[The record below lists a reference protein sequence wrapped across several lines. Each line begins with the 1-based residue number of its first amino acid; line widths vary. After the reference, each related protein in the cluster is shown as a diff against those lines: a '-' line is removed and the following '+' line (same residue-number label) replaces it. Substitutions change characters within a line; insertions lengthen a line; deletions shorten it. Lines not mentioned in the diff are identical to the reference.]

1 MITRRIIGLGAM
13 AALPGMAL
21 AQPAARDLAPGAPAG
36 FRARRS
42 LDADVTMPS
51 PGRRPWAAQVP
62 QIRVGLLGGEN
73 EADRMGRFGA
83 YQALLQQTF
92 EVPVRLFAASDYA
105 GVLQAFSA
113 RQIEFASMG
122 PSVYAGTWIDTNGGV
137 EPLMVAEE
145 RDGSISYIAV
155 MVTRADSGI
164 TNLEQ
169 MRGRSLAWADAN
181 STSGYLVPR
190 FALRQQGIGVESG
203 QYFSR
208 TGFGGGHEQAVV
220 AVLQR
225 QFDAAVTWASGQ
237 GDINEG
243 FTRGNLRAMVDKGML
258 NMRDLRIIW
267 QSTPIINGPI
277 TARTDLPP
285 AFREDIVNFHLA
297 LPKTHPQIYQQ
308 IERGGGT
315 GYRTV
320 HHQQFQF
327 LVDMRREEAAER
339 RRRS

>member
-1 MITRRIIGLGAM
+1 MISRRLLGTGLAGASL
-13 AALPGMAL
+13 APAF
-21 AQPAARDLAPGAPAG
+21 AQPVAPGARRTADAATAMPA
-36 FRARRS
+36 
-42 LDADVTMPS
+42 T
-51 PGRRPWAAQVP
+51 GRKAWAAQIP
-62 QIRVGLLGGEN
+62 QLRIGLLGGEN

-83 YQALLQQTF
+83 YQALLASTF
-92 EVPVRLFAASDYA
+92 DVPVRLFAASDYA

-113 RQIEFASMG
+113 GQIEMSSMG

-137 EPLMVAEE
+137 EPLLVAEE

-155 MVTRADSGI
+155 MVARADSGI
-164 TNLEQ
+164 TNIEG
-169 MRGRSLAWADAN
+169 MRGKSLAWADAN

-190 FALRQQGIGVESG
+190 FALRRANIGVESG

-208 TGFGGGHEQAVV
+208 TGFAGGHEQGVV

-225 QFDAAVTWASGQ
+225 QFDAAVTWTSGQ
-237 GDINEG
+237 GDVNEG
-243 FTRGNLRAMVDKGML
+243 HTRGNLRAMVEKGML

-267 QSTPIINGPI
+267 SSDPIINGPL
-277 TARTDLPP
+277 TVRVALPQ
-285 AFREDIVNFHLA
+285 AFKDDMVNFHLA

-308 IERGGGT
+308 IERGGGA

-320 HHQQFQF
+320 THSQFQF

>member
-1 MITRRIIGLGAM
+1 MLSRRLFGAGLAAAPLFSAM
-13 AALPGMAL
+13 AQTGS
-21 AQPAARDLAPGAPAG
+21 PAAALQVAPGA
-36 FRARRS
+36 RRS
-42 LDADVTMPS
+42 ADAATAMP
-51 PGRRPWAAQVP
+51 PTGRKPWAAQVP
-62 QIRVGLLGGEN
+62 QLRIGLLGGEN
-73 EADRMGRFGA
+73 EADRLGRFGA
-83 YQALLQQTF
+83 YQALLASTF
-92 EVPVRLFAASDYA
+92 DIPVRLFAASDYA

-113 RQIEFASMG
+113 GQIEVASMG
-122 PSVYAGTWIDTNGGV
+122 PSVYAGTWIDTNGRV
-137 EPLMVAEE
+137 EPLLVPEE

-164 TNLEQ
+164 TDLAG
-169 MRGRSLAWADAN
+169 MRGKSLAWADAN

-190 FALRQQGIGVESG
+190 FALRRQNIAVESG

-225 QFDAAVTWASGQ
+225 QYDASVTWASGQ
-237 GDINEG
+237 GDLEQG
-243 FTRGNLRAMVDKGML
+243 FSRGNLRAMVDKGML

-267 QSTPIINGPI
+267 SSDPIINGPLTVRRELPQAFKDDI
-277 TARTDLPP
+277 T
-285 AFREDIVNFHLA
+285 NFHLA
-297 LPKTHPQIYQQ
+297 LPKTHPQIYEQ

-320 HHQQFQF
+320 THEQFQF

>member
-1 MITRRIIGLGAM
+1 MMNRRYLGALTLG
-13 AALPGMAL
+13 AAITPAL
-21 AQPAARDLAPGAPAG
+21 LRAEDAAPRRTVDAG
-36 FRARRS
+36 VR
-42 LDADVTMPS
+42 MPE
-51 PGRRPWAAQVP
+51 PGRKPWAAQVP
-62 QIRVGLLGGEN
+62 LLRIGLLGGEN

-83 YQALLQQTF
+83 YQALLQDTF
-92 EVPVRLFAASDYA
+92 QVPVRLFAASDYA

-113 RQIEFASMG
+113 RQIEMSNMG
-122 PSVYAGTWIDTNGGV
+122 PSVYAGTWIDTSGGV
-137 EPLMVAEE
+137 EPLVVPEE
-145 RDGSISYIAV
+145 RDGSISYVSV

-164 TNLEQ
+164 TGIEQ

-190 FALRQQGIGVESG
+190 FALRRAGIGVEGG

-208 TGFGGGHEQAVV
+208 TGFAGGHEQGVV

-225 QFDAAVTWASGQ
+225 QFDAAMTWTSGQ
-237 GDINEG
+237 GDLAQG
-243 FTRGNLRAMVDKGML
+243 HTRGNLRAMVEKGML
-258 NMRDLRIIW
+258 NMGDLRIIW
-267 QSTPIINGPI
+267 SSDPIINGPL
-277 TARTDLPP
+277 TVRTELPA
-285 AFREDIVNFHLA
+285 AFKQDMTDFHLA
-297 LPKTHPQIYQQ
+297 LPKSHPQIYEQ

-320 HHQQFQF
+320 THQQFAF